1 MQEIFKHLP
10 TSSLSSPKDMRL
22 GIVNLHQKLFG
33 EFDSDLYWS
42 NIVLNLHD
50 AEIILETFL

>member
-1 MQEIFKHLP
+1 
-10 TSSLSSPKDMRL
+10 MRL